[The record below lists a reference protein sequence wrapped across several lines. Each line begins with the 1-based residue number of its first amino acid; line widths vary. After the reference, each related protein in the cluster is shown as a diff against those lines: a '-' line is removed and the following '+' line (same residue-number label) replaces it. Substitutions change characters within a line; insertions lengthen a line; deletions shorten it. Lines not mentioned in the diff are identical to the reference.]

1 MIDLLS
7 TLLRSRSPMNEQ
19 LPGIDDLGAERQGVG
34 IRLIEDGLEVQP
46 IIDPMTSGTTQSDP

>member
-1 MIDLLS
+1 
-7 TLLRSRSPMNEQ
+7 MNEQ